1 MAFATI
7 LRRMRRQAFLTCL
20 VPLAAVL
27 SMTHPARAQDSAGAG
42 ALFREAKDLMSE
54 GKVTE
59 ACPKFQASL
68 ELQRALGTL
77 MNLADCLEQDGKT
90 ASASRRWDEAI
101 ALATELKDDRLGF
114 AEERKVALS
123 GRVPKLV
130 LDVVAGPEA
139 LRVKVGG
146 TEVASSRFGLPL
158 EQDPGSLQI
167 HVARGDDVLETLP
180 APLPEGQTTTVKV
193 DLAAIA
199 KKHPPKAAR
208 PQAPEARPEQR
219 IAGFV
224 VLGVG
229 LAGVTAFAVLESVA
243 LAKRS
248 EADGGGNCVDRDGK
262 ALCSPQGYDL
272 LEEAGTL
279 AEVGQWVGLG
289 GLAVVGVGITLVL
302 TAPAGEPEAD
312 DATAVV
318 PWVSPYG
325 AGLSVGGHW

>member
-1 MAFATI
+1 
-7 LRRMRRQAFLTCL
+7 MRLQAFLTGL
-20 VPLAAVL
+20 LPIALAL
-27 SMTHPARAQDSAGAG
+27 SIPSPSRAQDSAGAE
-42 ALFREAKDLMSE
+42 ALFREAKALMGE
-54 GKVTE
+54 GKVSE

-68 ELQRALGTL
+68 ELQRTLGTL

-90 ASASRRWDEAI
+90 ASAYRNWTEAVT
-101 ALATELKDDRLGF
+101 LATELKDDRLGF
-114 AEERKVALS
+114 AEERKKAVAP
-123 GRVPKLV
+123 RVPKLV

-139 LRVKVGG
+139 LGVSIAGA
-146 TEVASSRFGLPL
+146 EVASSRFGLPL
-158 EQDPGSLQI
+158 EQDPGALKIEVS
-167 HVARGDDVLETLP
+167 RDDQVLETIPTTLT
-180 APLPEGQTTTVKV
+180 EGQTTTVKL

-199 KKHPPKAAR
+199 KKHPPKKDKVAG
-208 PQAPEARPEQR
+208 PEARPAQR

-248 EADGGGNCVDRDGK
+248 EADSAGNCVDRDGK

-272 LEEAGTL
+272 IEEAGTL
-279 AEVGQWVGLG
+279 AEVGQWVGIG

-302 TAPAGEPEAD
+302 TAPSEPEAEP
-312 DATAVV
+312 AAAVL

-325 AGLSVGGHW
+325 GGLTVGGRF

>member
-1 MAFATI
+1 
-7 LRRMRRQAFLTCL
+7 MRRKASLARL
-20 VPLAAVL
+20 LPIPLALLVSAA
-27 SMTHPARAQDSAGAG
+27 TPARAQDSAAAE
-42 ALFREAKDLMSE
+42 ALFREAKTLVSQ
-54 GKVTE
+54 GKVAE

-68 ELQRALGTL
+68 ELQRTLGTL

-90 ASASRRWDEAI
+90 ASAHQRWTEATTM
-101 ALATELKDDRLGF
+101 AAELKDDRLAF
-114 AEERKVALS
+114 AEERKKAVAP
-123 GRVPKLV
+123 RVPKLL

-139 LRVKVGG
+139 LKVTAGG
-146 TEVASSRFGLPL
+146 TEIPSTRFGLPL
-158 EQDPGSLQI
+158 DQDPGKLK
-167 HVARGDDVLETLP
+167 VEVLRDDAVLETEEVTLV
-180 APLPEGQTTTVKV
+180 EGQTATLKL

-199 KKHPPKAAR
+199 KRHPPKTKG
-208 PQAPEARPEQR
+208 APKGPEPRPEQR

-248 EADGGGNCVDRDGK
+248 EADGAGNCVERGDK

-272 LEEAGTL
+272 IEEAGTL

-302 TAPAGEPEAD
+302 TAPLGEPEQASK
-312 DATAVV
+312 TAVV
-318 PWVSPYG
+318 PWVSPHG
-325 AGLSVGGHW
+325 GGLVVGGAW